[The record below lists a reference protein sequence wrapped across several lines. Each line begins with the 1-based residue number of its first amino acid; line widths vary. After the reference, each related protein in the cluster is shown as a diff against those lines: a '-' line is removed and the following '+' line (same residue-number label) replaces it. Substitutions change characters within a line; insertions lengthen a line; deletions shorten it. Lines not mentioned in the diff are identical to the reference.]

1 MQVNRKASDVALA
14 APASSNSLFKGDRQ
28 SNLRQA
34 GGARSGRG
42 GDRRPDEDKLK
53 RLGLQQWIGIIGVH
67 SHLFDNQCKGC
78 QRRWRTLVA
87 AAFGLPTRQQRKRMW
102 APTKAWL
109 VAHVLAWTVL
119 SSTVHSADD
128 GITAQLAGSG
138 SDSSSLV
145 LQWAGWC
152 ELLHFVPVTLL
163 AVARSQGGGDV
174 YAFARSNVT
183 RDELCTQASGDATA
197 TALEL
202 CMVCRVGQARFGRVL
217 ICPEQV
223 PAGSYELE
231 IHAVPRSDWVG
242 AHGAAVL
249 ASLKVPLLV
258 HSEFVACASSLSR
271 MDVPRQIVGR
281 SQDLPARLQALSKS
295 VVCLDTSEEE
305 FLRRLPSIE
314 LVHLLNLTCPD
325 HALSCTSCATT
336 RRNKSIQQM
345 TCLPPAD
352 MSVLRVALAELGHL
366 ERQDAAAMMRHSG
379 ATVYAHEVPCHSQT
393 RRDHLLQQQL
403 VSDGTRSCSPKALM
417 EAVGNGYRDRAG
429 GPFHMDGCQI
439 KWYSADDACEVLQ
452 HRVGR
457 LHLVGD
463 SIMRHLM
470 QALLTVLSGEYEIAT
485 SAGTRAS
492 DSAFRSCD
500 CDAAYDD
507 LGGDALRYCRM
518 HSIAWASDLRM
529 LREALPG

>member
-1 MQVNRKASDVALA
+1 MWS
-14 APASSNSLFKGDRQ
+14 
-28 SNLRQA
+28 
-34 GGARSGRG
+34 
-42 GDRRPDEDKLK
+42 
-53 RLGLQQWIGIIGVH
+53 
-67 SHLFDNQCKGC
+67 
-78 QRRWRTLVA
+78 
-87 AAFGLPTRQQRKRMW
+87 PTR
-102 APTKAWL
+102 AWL

-119 SSTVHSADD
+119 SSTVHGADD
-128 GITAQLAGSG
+128 IMTAQLAGSG

-163 AVARSQGGGDV
+163 AVARSQVGSDV

-183 RDELCTQASGDATA
+183 SGELCPQASGDAIT

-202 CMVCRVGQARFGRVL
+202 CMVCRVGQARFGRGAV
-217 ICPEQV
+217 CPEQV

-231 IHAVPRSDWVG
+231 IHAVPRSDYQ
-242 AHGAAVL
+242 ASVL
-249 ASLKVPLLV
+249 ASQKLPLLV
-258 HSEFVACASSLSR
+258 HSEIVACASSVRR
-271 MDVPRQIVGR
+271 MDVPRQMFSR
-281 SQDLPARLQALSKS
+281 SQDLPARLQALSTS

-305 FLRRLPSIE
+305 FLGRLPSIE
-314 LVHLLNLTCPD
+314 LLHLLSLACP
-325 HALSCTSCATT
+325 HRALSSTYCATA
-336 RRNKSIQQM
+336 RRNKSIQKM

-379 ATVYAHEVPCHSQT
+379 LTVYAHEVPCHSQT

-429 GPFHMDGCQI
+429 GPFYLHGCQL
-439 KWYSADDACEVLQ
+439 KWYTADDACDVL
-452 HRVGR
+452 HHVGR

-507 LGGDALRYCRM
+507 SGDDALRYCRM
-518 HSIAWASDLRM
+518 HSIAFASDLRM